1 MDLLQ
6 DPRVW
11 VAVAIVVVFGLLQL
25 LISRKS
31 ESTEKA
37 PDQEQKDA
45 KKQSQSQKQAPRR
58 RPISEKAPSGPRHP
72 LEVNTLKHGD
82 AVTGLCFSH
91 DGAAL
96 ATACGDGVVRVYTLD
111 DVTAKSIKF
120 RRINTGPGVHPVGVA
135 FGLSATEVAVSGT
148 SPFGSCMRFYGPA
161 TGRALEEA
169 RKEGKQAP
177 MEVKWEQ
184 RPAHGGKAIISISSA
199 VSTQGPGDGTAVIA
213 TSSEATDVVVWGAA
227 DGKVVGEVDS
237 NQLRN
242 TMAALSPD
250 GRFLAIAA
258 FTADVKIWEL
268 VYGRDGAIQ
277 NVTRI
282 MQLKGHKS
290 AVTWLAFTWDSKGM
304 VTASKDGTIKIWN
317 IDVRYHLDE
326 DPKCRHTFPILPLP
340 STATSDAAAATA
352 AAAAAAPAGKKG
364 KKSAGPTLPLLDR
377 IAVSPDGRLLAVTV
391 GAALL
396 WYELEGG
403 SIVTADEQAH
413 TDAITWMAW
422 SPKPVPIAG
431 ESKPMHLLATASA
444 DKKVKLWKA
453 PGH

>member
-11 VAVAIVVVFGLLQL
+11 VAVAIVVVFGLLQIL
-25 LISRKS
+25 LSRKS
-31 ESTEKA
+31 ESTVKST
-37 PDQEQKDA
+37 DQEQKEA

-58 RPISEKAPSGPRHP
+58 RPLSEKAPAGPRHP

-91 DGAAL
+91 DGSAL
-96 ATACGDGVVRVYTLD
+96 ATACGDGVVRVYTID

-135 FGLSATEVAVSGT
+135 FGMSAMEVAVSGT
-148 SPFGSCMRFYGPA
+148 SPYGSCMRFYGPA

-177 MEVKWEQ
+177 VEVKWEH
-184 RPAHGGKAIISISSA
+184 RPAHGNKAIIAITSA
-199 VSTQGPGDGTAVIA
+199 ISTQGSGDGTAVIA

-277 NVTRI
+277 SVTRV

-326 DPKCRHTFPILPLP
+326 DPKCRRTFPILPLP
-340 STATSDAAAATA
+340 STTTPEAIAAANA
-352 AAAAAAPAGKKG
+352 AAAASAGKKG
-364 KKSAGPTLPLLDR
+364 KKPTGPVLPLLDR
-377 IAVSPDGRLLAVTV
+377 IAVSPDGRLLAVAV

-413 TDAITWMAW
+413 TDVITWMAW

-431 ESKPMHLLATASA
+431 GSKPVHILATGSA
-444 DKKVKLWKA
+444 DKKLKLWKA
-453 PGH
+453 PEL